1 MNDYEKK
8 YWSENEF
15 LNSDGQNYSGYVG
28 IRKGQGYIYTT
39 GEKLQKRK
47 NFFSQFNVSGNFFD
61 RILDEP
67 LQLPH
72 SKKEVQYQPNDWLYR
87 GTIKTIIRNLQENTQ
102 YLFKCSTI
110 GETMLP
116 TQNTPDI
123 NDEITNPQNT
133 PDINDE
139 ITNPNDFIDYI
150 TVSDSCVVVKD
161 DVNGDDKEYIYLF
174 LGFFKENES
183 NGEENE
189 SKLVIIR
196 LNLKDFSECEKIEMT
211 KVDKN
216 RSNSITFKEIVDV
229 KVNLPQNHLYIIDKT
244 LGMIVR
250 YDIEALFDSFAD
262 KSICLLDILQGE
274 DSINDAIY
282 FDEPCSV
289 TFDDD
294 YIYIADQ
301 GNNCVKKY
309 TQSFDYI
316 KTLKN
321 GSFADQQIECVKINP
336 YTFKMENGQL
346 LPKNTLWV
354 FSTNEKY
361 IYVSV
366 IYENTVLYSRRL
378 QKIKLLDDEYIK
390 SVSFSQNNSNY
401 YFICTT
407 KRIYKFH
414 LTKPFYP
421 FGSFVYDKKM
431 TYPNGLVWD
440 KVIDRW
446 DKLSTPWG
454 EQNDIITD
462 IEISNN
468 KTFSICGNDKK
479 NGDVIF
485 HVYEDSNKNVKVK
498 LYIEPTKYISLLAN
512 WDFMI
517 YDIDDMQNISHEE
530 YINPQTFNK
539 VIYKLVNNLIKLKNT
554 IMGRFLGTY
563 IADGLMTYN
572 GIEYDDFFQSF
583 SIEKPDDLF
592 VHSNEQV
599 SIMMNRIFEKIYDVQ
614 ERLLERME
622 AKYSVSSLYSY
633 KTMIE

>member
-15 LNSDGQNYSGYVG
+15 LKSDGNNYSGYVG

-39 GEKLQKRK
+39 GEKLVKRK
-47 NFFSQFNVSGNFFD
+47 NFFSQFNISGNFFD

-87 GTIKTIIRNLQENTQ
+87 GTIKTIIRNLQENNQ

-116 TQNTPDI
+116 TQNAPDI
-123 NDEITNPQNT
+123 NEKISDLLS
-133 PDINDE
+133 
-139 ITNPNDFIDYI
+139 FIDCVV
-150 TVSDSCVVVKD
+150 VSDSCID
-161 DVNGDDKEYIYLF
+161 GEYIYLF
-174 LGFFKENES
+174 LGVKTD
-183 NGEENE
+183 E
-189 SKLVIIR
+189 SKLIIIR
-196 LNLKDFSECEKIEMT
+196 LKFNDFSECQIIEMS
-211 KVDKN
+211 KVDEN
-216 RSNSITFKEIVDV
+216 RSNSIAFKDIVDV
-229 KVNLPQNHLYIIDKT
+229 KINLSQKHLYIIDKT
-244 LGMIVR
+244 LDMVVR
-250 YDIEALFDSFAD
+250 YDIEELFDSYVPQ
-262 KSICLLDILQGE
+262 SICVLDVLQGE
-274 DSINDAIY
+274 GSINDAIY
-282 FDEPCSV
+282 FNGPCSV

-321 GSFADQQIECVKINP
+321 GLYADQQIECVKINP

-346 LPKNTLWV
+346 LPKNTLWI

-378 QKIKLLDDEYIK
+378 QKIKLLEGEYVK

-407 KRIYKFH
+407 NRIYKFH

-431 TYPNGLVWD
+431 SYPNGLVWD
-440 KVIDRW
+440 KVIDAW
-446 DKLSTPWG
+446 DELTTTWG
-454 EQNDIITD
+454 KSENTITD

-468 KTFSICGNDKK
+468 KTFSICGNDNV
-479 NGDVIF
+479 NGDIIF
-485 HVYEDSNKNVKVK
+485 HVYKDSNQNTKVK
-498 LYIEPTKYISLLAN
+498 LYVEPTKYISSLAN
-512 WDFMI
+512 GAFTI
-517 YDIDDMQNISHEE
+517 YDVDDIQNISHEE

-539 VIYKLVNNLIKLKNT
+539 VIYKLANNLIKLKNT
-554 IMGRFLGTY
+554 LMGRFLGTY

-572 GIEYDDFFQSF
+572 GIEYDDFFQTF
-583 SIEKPDDLF
+583 SLEKPDDLF

>member
-15 LNSDGQNYSGYVG
+15 LKSDGKNYSGYVG

-116 TQNTPDI
+116 TQNTRDI
-123 NDEITNPQNT
+123 KDEIKNDEITNLN
-133 PDINDE
+133 N
-139 ITNPNDFIDYI
+139 FIDYI
-150 TVSDSCVVVKD
+150 TVSDSCIVRD
-161 DVNGDDKEYIYLF
+161 HIYLF

-183 NGEENE
+183 NEENE
-189 SKLVIIR
+189 SKLFIIR
-196 LNLKDFSECEKIEMT
+196 LKLNDLKLNDFSGCEIVEMS
-211 KVDKN
+211 KVDEN

-244 LGMIVR
+244 LDMIVR
-250 YDIEALFDSFAD
+250 YDIEALFDSYAAQ
-262 KSICLLDILQGE
+262 SICLLDILQGE

-282 FDEPCSV
+282 FNGPCSV

-321 GSFADQQIECVKINP
+321 GSFADQEIECVKINP

-378 QKIKLLDDEYIK
+378 QKIKLLDGEYIK

-407 KRIYKFH
+407 NRIYKFH

-446 DKLSTPWG
+446 DDLTTKWG
-454 EQNDIITD
+454 EQNDMITD
-462 IEISNN
+462 IKISDN
-468 KTFSICGNDKK
+468 KTFSICGNDDI

-485 HVYEDSNKNVKVK
+485 HVYKDSNQKTNVK
-498 LYIEPTKYISLLAN
+498 LYVEPTKYISLLAN

-539 VIYKLVNNLIKLKNT
+539 VIYKLANNLIKLKNT

-572 GIEYDDFFQSF
+572 GIEYDDFFQTF
-583 SIEKPDDLF
+583 SVEKPDDLF